1 MMMIT
6 PEHVQAHISNLTS
19 SPGSA
24 ENAIHRFEVVARLR
38 RERRARLS
46 RFATSVY
53 RSLPFVNRAIEVE
66 PVPTKAPQ
74 TA

>member
-46 RFATSVY
+46 QYALGIY
-53 RSLPFVNRAIEVE
+53 HALIRS
-66 PVPTKAPQ
+66 
-74 TA
+74 